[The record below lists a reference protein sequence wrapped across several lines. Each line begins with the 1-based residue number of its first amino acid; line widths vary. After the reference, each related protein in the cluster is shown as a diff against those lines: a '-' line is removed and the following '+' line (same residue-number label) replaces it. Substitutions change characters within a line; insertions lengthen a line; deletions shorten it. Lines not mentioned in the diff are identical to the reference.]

1 VGLQELAALV
11 AAGRVRTPQ
20 ELQRAK
26 LEYCR
31 RNGAITLPRNSD
43 ILNLMSSAERGRFLD
58 LLRTKPTRTASG
70 VAVVAAVTSPAPC
83 PHGRCTFCPGG
94 PEVGTPQSYLGTEPA
109 IRRAAALGY
118 DPFAQVSNRLEQLR
132 VIGHATDKVE
142 LVVIGG
148 TFTAR
153 SLDYQR
159 GFLKG
164 CIDALNGRPSP
175 DLTRALEAN
184 EGAANRCVGL
194 AVESKP
200 DCFVGPEV
208 ERSLEMGLT
217 RIELGV
223 QSVHG
228 DVLAASHRGHTDAHT
243 RAATARSKDWGL
255 KVGYHMMIGLP
266 RGGPRRDLESFD
278 RILRE
283 EAYLPDHLKI
293 YPTLVVEGTPLHGM
307 WRAGAYE
314 PPSVEEV
321 VEVLVRVKA
330 KLPPW
335 VRIQRIQREFAAPDV
350 RGGIRRSDLR
360 YLVSRAMADRGLRCP
375 CLRCR
380 EVGLRGLSAGQ
391 LDLELKRSDYRA
403 SGGREVFLSFEDV
416 QGDAVAAYLRLRLS
430 PDGTAFVREVKV
442 VGTSVPLHESRRGD
456 WQHRGLGRRLMVEA
470 MGIARGEWGCDALLV
485 TSGVGVREYY
495 RSVAGRLGLESW
507 TEPHGHVALGLRRT

>member
-1 VGLQELAALV
+1 
-11 AAGRVRTPQ
+11 
-20 ELQRAK
+20 
-26 LEYCR
+26 
-31 RNGAITLPRNSD
+31 
-43 ILNLMSSAERGRFLD
+43 
-58 LLRTKPTRTASG
+58 
-70 VAVVAAVTSPAPC
+70 
-83 PHGRCTFCPGG
+83 
-94 PEVGTPQSYLGTEPA
+94 
-109 IRRAAALGY
+109 
-118 DPFAQVSNRLEQLR
+118 
-132 VIGHATDKVE
+132 
-142 LVVIGG
+142 
-148 TFTAR
+148 
-153 SLDYQR
+153 
-159 GFLKG
+159 
-164 CIDALNGRPSP
+164 
-175 DLTRALEAN
+175 
-184 EGAANRCVGL
+184 
-194 AVESKP
+194 VESKP

-223 QSVHG
+223 QSVHD

-243 RAATARSKDWGL
+243 RAATARSRDSGL

-495 RSVAGRLGLESW
+495 RRVAGRLGLESW
-507 TEPHGHVALGLRRT
+507 TEPHGHVALGLRPT